1 MLVTQEN
8 LRQHHPYESSSQ
20 DQFSLL
26 LFVLPPSIRQIQW
39 QTNLFASDLHSS
51 AQICDQN
58 GDQEA
63 KFLSHYSFLN

>member
-8 LRQHHPYESSSQ
+8 LRQHCPYESSFQ
-20 DQFSLL
+20 GHFSLL
-26 LFVLPPSIRQIQW
+26 LSVFPPSIRQIQR

-63 KFLSHYSFLN
+63 KV